1 MSDRNYYEWNTKWQ
15 KELPEEEKQLKELLT
30 IVQRELA
37 HAPAGSLQIKQQGGR
52 TWYLQRYRA
61 PGARDLY
68 LNEKNRA
75 MVSLL
80 AQKKYDEKLLRAVQ
94 QELAQL
100 EKGKRLS
107 FTDLG
112 AVYDSFP
119 ETWKQFIVPHV
130 LPDELFIEQ
139 WLAHYRD
146 GASGDPFKS
155 KSEQLHDRI
164 YTALKAPSVYEPEL
178 YLPDFGPVRPDFV
191 VLNVHTRQTFFHE
204 HFGMMGDP
212 EYCARALAKLNAYHR
227 NGFFEGKNL
236 LITMESERVPFNA
249 EDGEAYFREFLL

>member
-1 MSDRNYYEWNTKWQ
+1 MKSFYEANLSWQ
-15 KELPEEEKQLKELLT
+15 ARAAEEEKQLQDLLKVLRRELSHAPQGSLT
-30 IVQRELA
+30 IAQE
-37 HAPAGSLQIKQQGGR
+37 GGR
-52 TWYLQRYRA
+52 TWYRQRIA
-61 PGARDLY
+61 GDDPKSIY
-68 LNEKNRA
+68 LNRKNED
-75 MVSLL
+75 LIYKL
-80 AQKKYDEKLLRAVQ
+80 AQKRYDIQLLRAVE

-100 EKGKRLS
+100 QKGKRLS

-112 AVYDSFP
+112 AIYSSFP
-119 ETWKQFIVPHV
+119 DAWKPFIEPHV
-130 LPDELFIEQ
+130 LPDDLFIEQ
-139 WLAHYRD
+139 WLAHYRA

-164 YTALKAPSVYEPEL
+164 YASLKAPNVYEPEL
-178 YLPDFGPVRPDFV
+178 YLPDYGPVRPDFV
-191 VLNVHTRQTFFHE
+191 VLNVHTRQMFYHE

-236 LITMESERVPFNA
+236 LITMESDRVPFNA